1 MDKITKFV
9 PITKVDKEKR
19 MVYGWASTEDLDS
32 DGEIIKA
39 SALEKALPDYMKF
52 PTIREM
58 HQPKAA
64 GKTVS
69 AEVRKNENGVKG
81 LYIAAK
87 IVTDEAWKL
96 VKEGVYGAFSVGGN
110 IVQKAGNIIS
120 DMQLVEI
127 SLVDVPANPS
137 AVIEVWKSGD
147 SARPHKIDFKAIV
160 ASNST
165 DIREIIQKDASGVYR
180 YVQLL
185 SDIQWCMSCCE
196 DQKSSDYKKLAKM
209 LEQVKAL
216 IAEEA
221 TEPEPT
227 PGEMMMSDNPK
238 DIQKLIDSLKRI
250 QFGDNPIAETI
261 RKGVIVAMDKKA
273 KELKEQAEKL
283 QLEKAEKA
291 TEEAEESVEGADE
304 AGKEEAQGEVVEPK
318 AETKEE
324 SVEESETKEETEES
338 EESEETAESDKGLD
352 ESMKKINDANKRL
365 SKITP
370 DKSVEKLGL
379 EKKVS
384 VMADTIVKLV
394 DLVIETNKRMDEVMK
409 AAAPTKSKASFVT
422 KGQEEVEEKADPK
435 NAVEKSIAEKKAR
448 LEELTKLRE
457 DLGANQFAKQGF
469 SLEAGKLQTE
479 LEQLNKK
486 AR

>member
-69 AEVRKNENGVKG
+69 AEVRKNENGIKG

-87 IVTDEAWKL
+87 IVTDEAWNL

-110 IVQKAGNIIS
+110 VIQKAGNIIN

-147 SARPHKIDFKAIV
+147 GARPRKINFKGLV
-160 ASNST
+160 ASNTSNT
-165 DIREIIQKDASGVYR
+165 QDNLQKDASGVYR

-185 SDIQWCMSCCE
+185 SDIQWCMSCC
-196 DQKSSDYKKLAKM
+196 DDPKDPDYKKLAKM
-209 LEQVKAL
+209 LEQVKAM
-216 IAEEA
+216 ISMEA
-221 TEPEPT
+221 LEPEQSPT
-227 PGEMMMSDNPK
+227 ELMASNNPQ
-238 DIQKLIDSLKRI
+238 DIHKFINSLKRLE
-250 QFGDNPIAETI
+250 FKDNSIAETI

-273 KELKEQAEKL
+273 KELKEAAEKL
-283 QLEKAEKA
+283 KVQKAEEA
-291 TEEAEESVEGADE
+291 TEEVEESTEEAEKAIEEKGTQGESVETE
-304 AGKEEAQGEVVEPK
+304 SQ
-318 AETKEE
+318 ET
-324 SVEESETKEETEES
+324 ESETKDEAEVS

-352 ESMKKINDANKRL
+352 ASMQKMNDVNKRL
-365 SKITP
+365 SEITP
-370 DKSVEKLGL
+370 TKEVEKLNV
-379 EKKVS
+379 EKKLD
-384 VMADTIVKLV
+384 VMADTIVKLT
-394 DLVIETNKRMDEVMK
+394 DLVVDINKRMSEVMK

-422 KGQEEVEEKADPK
+422 KGKEETEDKLDL
-435 NAVEKSIAEKKAR
+435 NAFEKSIAEKKAR
-448 LEELTKLRE
+448 LQELTKIRE
-457 DLGANQFAKQGF
+457 EIGANNFAKGGY
-469 SLEAGKLQTE
+469 STEAGKLQAE
-479 LEQLNKK
+479 LEQLNSK